1 MTNQNKNL
9 LEKALEKFKEV
20 SQEDKETILFYLDI
34 EVIPFQENLKFI
46 QDFLTLNP
54 EYLVSLGNKKITEF
68 SLEDIN
74 KLKIW
79 NFSRFG
85 FPQDEVE
92 TFLAKQDNDFF
103 SGMMR
108 DYSFKFWW
116 IITNGQVTRN
126 YSC

>member
-85 FPQDEVE
+85 FPQGEVE